1 MTAEG
6 KRGGLCRGFS
16 FVRNTGTLGV
26 WGLGVSPAWGQE
38 PGSSSGLQG
47 AARFLGGFFMVAG
60 LAVVVL
66 FGVLY
71 WIDSRR
77 RRRSLFH

>member
-1 MTAEG
+1 ML
-6 KRGGLCRGFS
+6 KL
-16 FVRNTGTLGV
+16 N
-26 WGLGVSPAWGQE
+26 
-38 PGSSSGLQG
+38 
-47 AARFLGGFFMVAG
+47 AAFNKKIPVAG
-60 LAVVVL
+60 AVVVL